1 MQGDIKDII
10 FDAIDFQ
17 LNNSSSILQ
26 SLNLSS
32 MDLSK
37 IGHFIFFLGLGF
49 ILAMI
54 LRDRKIF
61 DFFAVIVML
70 ACGTELIQI
79 YIDGRTPLFS
89 DVLIDISGGLLGIA
103 LAKLF
108 CFKKNQP
115 LPD

>member
-1 MQGDIKDII
+1 
-10 FDAIDFQ
+10 
-17 LNNSSSILQ
+17 
-26 SLNLSS
+26 
-32 MDLSK
+32 
-37 IGHFIFFLGLGF
+37 
-49 ILAMI
+49 MI

>member
-1 MQGDIKDII
+1 MPSIFNLII
-10 FDAIDFQ
+10 LALFCNHSTLARWTYLRLGI
-17 LNNSSSILQ
+17 S
-26 SLNLSS
+26 
-32 MDLSK
+32 
-37 IGHFIFFLGLGF
+37 FFLGLGF